1 MTTATEEKTRK
12 RAKPKEE
19 DVDLEQKEFAGMES
33 PKIPA
38 ITRAARA
45 YERAKKDRM
54 KALEMEVSR
63 KEKLIDLMKEHELND
78 YRDRD
83 VEVSLEHTEKDSIK
97 VKTAVDEDDAD
108 E

>member
-1 MTTATEEKTRK
+1 MTTATKERK
-12 RAKPKEE
+12 KAAVK
-19 DVDLEQKEFAGMES
+19 DDDGDLEQKEFEGMES

-63 KEKLIDLMKEHELND
+63 KEKLIDLMKEYNLND

-97 VKTAVDEDDAD
+97 VKTAVDEDEAD

>member
-1 MTTATEEKTRK
+1 
-12 RAKPKEE
+12 
-19 DVDLEQKEFAGMES
+19 
-33 PKIPA
+33 
-38 ITRAARA
+38 
-45 YERAKKDRM
+45 M